1 MPKRPAWRPS
11 DIRDWGNKPGSARR
25 SKAQPPTSPLPPE
38 TGLRVEVGR
47 ETLSMKLRDFADLL
61 SQAELGE
68 LAVAIAEGCSLS
80 VPAHPGR
87 TAMVISAPG
96 GQGAAGAEE

>member
-1 MPKRPAWRPS
+1 MPKRPIWRPS
-11 DIRDWGNKPGSARR
+11 DIRDWGNRPGSARR
-25 SKAQPPTSPLPPE
+25 RKTQPPTSPLAPE

-47 ETLSMKLRDFADLL
+47 EMLSMKLRDFADLL

-68 LAVAIAEGCSLS
+68 LAVAIAEGRSLS
-80 VPAHPGR
+80 VPAHSGR
-87 TAMVISAPG
+87 TAMVLSAPG